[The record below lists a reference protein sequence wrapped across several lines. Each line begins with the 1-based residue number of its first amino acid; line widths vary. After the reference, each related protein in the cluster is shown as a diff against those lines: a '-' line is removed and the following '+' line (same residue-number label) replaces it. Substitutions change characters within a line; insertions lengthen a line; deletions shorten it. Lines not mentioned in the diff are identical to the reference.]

1 MLFVPQQ
8 NPAYYVS
15 IAVPLVLAVA
25 RGADRVADRLRAT
38 TARALGGATL
48 VAAVALITAAGKLTV
63 TNSRALN
70 AAVPYLEARCASGCL
85 TNVLPQSLRD
95 QAWVVTDDGAPLPP
109 REHRTERVIYG
120 GLTGQNPDVYE
131 FCNRVQRSRAAGFS
145 GPVLWVDAQI
155 QSFKVFD
162 ADFDPEVRF
171 QGTVDRRLL
180 VAEQRFASGSDAVTI
195 SHLPHDQPCR
205 P

>member
-38 TARALGGATL
+38 TARALGAATI
-48 VAAVALITAAGKLTV
+48 VAAVVLIVAAGKLSV

-70 AAVPYLEARCASGCL
+70 AAVPYLEARCATGCL
-85 TNVLPQSLRD
+85 TNVLASVAARPGL
-95 QAWVVTDDGAPLPP
+95 GG
-109 REHRTERVIYG
+109 HRRG
-120 GLTGQNPDVYE
+120 
-131 FCNRVQRSRAAGFS
+131 RAASAARAPHRARG
-145 GPVLWVDAQI
+145 LRR
-155 QSFKVFD
+155 
-162 ADFDPEVRF
+162 AD
-171 QGTVDRRLL
+171 
-180 VAEQRFASGSDAVTI
+180 
-195 SHLPHDQPCR
+195 R